1 MCRCVDAVPSHTK
14 TRISSHEQTRI
25 HRLRGQQNPN
35 NLVDYLSSKHC
46 KNQDYTGSVSLLWDL
61 IVPRNRWGWKG
72 TLDSISSHLLL
83 RSGLTSASCC
93 SGPFPGEL
101 WTSPGMGSH
110 HRSGALVDLSPIS
123 PHFFP
128 FNLARISPVAA
139 CPHFL
144 SYFFSPSGKRL
155 GSTFSITIHQEPKD
169 CVLLP
174 AFILLCLRLLS
185 PSRLRGSL
193 DVLSLTSLR
202 PVCHTALPCPGKLCT
217 GHRTPDVHTTDG

>member
-1 MCRCVDAVPSHTK
+1 MRLEG
-14 TRISSHEQTRI
+14 ISGFHLISPAAQIRA
-25 HRLRGQQNPN
+25 
-35 NLVDYLSSKHC
+35 
-46 KNQDYTGSVSLLWDL
+46 DL
-61 IVPRNRWGWKG
+61 CF
-72 TLDSISSHLLL
+72 LLL
-83 RSGLTSASCC
+83 RAFSRGALHISRDGISPPLWC
-93 SGPFPGEL
+93 SG
-101 WTSPGMGSH
+101 WS
-110 HRSGALVDLSPIS
+110 LSTLSTI
-123 PHFFP
+123 FP

-144 SYFFSPSGKRL
+144 SYFFSPSGKWL
-155 GSTFSITIHQEPKD
+155 GSAFSITIHQEPKD